1 MKNILSDIVMGG
13 LFLLTLI
20 AAHTAFS
27 ANALPI
33 EHQKWI
39 KKETPVTS
47 TAADFPA
54 QQNIRSNLKV
64 SPVLKKDSA
73 PSAENTVSSSNLI
86 SIKSYKQWKS
96 DQVQAAIR
104 RVVAAKIMA
113 QKAPVPTAHQQL
125 AIEELGLNAAKS
137 LTLKDYIA
145 MYLGTQPNRQMALV
159 EGAKLL
165 SPDEVQTVLEE
176 LAAPTRR

>member
-1 MKNILSDIVMGG
+1 MKNIFSDIVMGG

-27 ANALPI
+27 ANSLPLD
-33 EHQKWI
+33 HQKI
-39 KKETPVTS
+39 MKNESAASS
-47 TAADFPA
+47 TLPTVPSD
-54 QQNIRSNLKV
+54 QNVRNNLKP
-64 SPVLKKDSA
+64 SADLKKDSTA
-73 PSAENTVSSSNLI
+73 TIENSASSSNLI

-165 SPDEVQTVLEE
+165 SPDEVQMVLEE
-176 LAAPTRR
+176 LVAPARR